1 MYTVIDL
8 RRLFLRAVA
17 RARFLPALLA
27 RVGLGV
33 VFVQTGWGKLHALDQ
48 VTEFFR
54 SLGIPF
60 PELQAPFVASVELV
74 CGALLLAGLATR
86 FASLMLIGTMVVAIA
101 TAILPDV
108 AGLGDL
114 FGKIEPLYVVIFLY
128 LAVYG
133 AGPVSLDVLVARRLD
148 RFDAD
153 DSAPAPTATAPRAA
167 RA

>member
-8 RRLFLRAVA
+8 RHLFLRAVA
-17 RARFLPALLA
+17 RLRFLPALLA
-27 RVGLGV
+27 RAGLGI

-86 FASLMLIGTMVVAIA
+86 LAAGMLIGTMVVAIA
-101 TAILPDV
+101 TAILPEVHGV
-108 AGLGDL
+108 ADF
-114 FGKIEPLYVVIFLY
+114 FGKIEPLYIVIFLY
-128 LAVYG
+128 LVVYG
-133 AGPVSLDVLVARRLD
+133 AGPASLDAIVARRLD
-148 RFDAD
+148 RLDALD
-153 DSAPAPTATAPRAA
+153 AAPAPTTAARAA